1 MEETWL
7 VCHTS
12 QCLKGIRMWRAAG
25 VESQST
31 VRVRRGFT
39 EGQPSGESEHI
50 EGEVEGGL
58 HGV

>member
-1 MEETWL
+1 M
-7 VCHTS
+7 CHTS